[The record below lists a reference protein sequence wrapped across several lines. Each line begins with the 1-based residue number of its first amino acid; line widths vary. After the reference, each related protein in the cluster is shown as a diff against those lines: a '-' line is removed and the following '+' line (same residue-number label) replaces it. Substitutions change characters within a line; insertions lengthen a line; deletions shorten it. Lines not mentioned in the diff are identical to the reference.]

1 MKRLIWLLT
10 LNFISILAFAQSFK
24 GFVVDDAGNPVP
36 YAAIYLKEIKS
47 GFTTDESGR
56 FQTQLPAG
64 QYTCD
69 VSSLG
74 FITLGFSFKMPGHDY
89 EKKIVLA
96 ERVYSLPEVSVVK
109 GKEDPAYAVM
119 RKAIARASYYRT
131 QIKGFTAGTYTKG
144 TGKGT
149 AIPAVLKLSKEIRK
163 EAKELLG
170 KLFLM
175 EEQQIVTFTAPN
187 IWSKRVLAYK
197 SSFPE
202 QMQVDMGL
210 TTVNLYAPELFG
222 KVSFLNPRAFSF
234 YRFRLDGYFVE
245 NGQMINKIHVTPK
258 RKDARLLEGD
268 LFIVEDLW
276 CVSAADVTYDGNGL
290 KAKIKV
296 ICKEVQ
302 PTVFLPVS
310 TTSSITIDMMGF
322 KAEAS
327 YLAAVHY
334 TDVKTDI
341 EQIKEVAVK
350 AKADIVVKNPTKH
363 KFERPVGIVR
373 ENTKID
379 TLADAKDSLYWAT
392 VRSVPLRQEE
402 FQSYQYKEGKI
413 LQNDSLSKNAL
424 RKPSVA
430 GNVLKTFVFGK
441 TFTSANKKTWLTLSD
456 LFSYVPE
463 YNFVDGFWLGAKL
476 KMGVNLSPSSSL
488 CFTPQFYYT
497 TARKECIGQGTLTLD
512 YAPRNRGSLSL
523 SGGVMS
529 VDYNGESGEYRLIN
543 ALSSSLFGHNHMK
556 FYENTFFT
564 VDHAI
569 EPFNGLLFST
579 SVSWQRRRMLDNNI
593 HQSWFERK
601 AEPNVPGNAL
611 FRPMP
616 DNDLLKASFGLEYT
630 PAHYYHMS
638 AGKKVYEE
646 SRFPTFGLK
655 YDRAFPMDGHRY
667 LSSYHLMQFSAKQKI
682 EFGMFNRFHWMV
694 NAGTFWNAKNLQFPD
709 FKHFAST
716 DIWVTARTF
725 DSGFSLLDNYVLSTN
740 TRWAQANLSWYTPRL
755 LLNRLPFLADK
766 PFVEAL
772 HLRSVV
778 VYDQQPYTELG
789 YSVGLSNVARV
800 GVFVGFERLK
810 YHSVGLSISMPLLLL
825 GGK

>member
-1 MKRLIWLLT
+1 MKKFIWLLI
-10 LNFISILAFAQSFK
+10 LNFITALSFAQSFK
-24 GFVVDDAGNPVP
+24 GSVVDDAGNPVP
-36 YAAIYLKEIKS
+36 YAAIYLKEMKS
-47 GFTTDESGR
+47 GFTTDEHGL

-64 QYTCD
+64 KYTCD

-74 FITLGFSFKMPGHDY
+74 FITQSFFLKMPGHDY

-109 GKEDPAYAVM
+109 GQEDPAYAVM
-119 RKAIARASYYRT
+119 RKAIARASFYRT
-131 QIKGFTAGTYTKG
+131 QIKGFKAGTYLKG

-175 EEQQIVTFTAPN
+175 EEQQIVTFKAPN
-187 IWSKRVLAYK
+187 VWSKRVLAYK
-197 SSFPE
+197 NSFPE
-202 QMQVDMGL
+202 QIQVDMGL
-210 TTVNLYAPELFG
+210 TTVNLYAPEMFG
-222 KVSFLNPRAFSF
+222 KVSPLNPRAFSF
-234 YRFRLDGYFVE
+234 YRFRLDGYFME

-258 RKDARLLEGD
+258 REDSRLLEGD
-268 LFIVEDLW
+268 LFIVENLW
-276 CVSAADVTYDGNGL
+276 CISAADVVYDGSGI

-302 PTVFLPVS
+302 PAVFLPVS
-310 TTSSITIDMMGF
+310 TTSSVSIDMMGF
-322 KAEAS
+322 KAESS

-334 TDVKTDI
+334 TDVQTDI
-341 EQIKEVAVK
+341 ELKKEVVASVK
-350 AKADIVVKNPTKH
+350 ADKVAKAPKKH
-363 KFERPVGIVR
+363 KFERPVGMIR

-379 TLADAKDSLYWAT
+379 TLADMKDSLYWAT

-413 LQNDSLSKNAL
+413 LQKDSLSKNNP

-430 GNVLKTFVFGK
+430 SNMMKAFVFGK
-441 TFTSANKKTWLTLSD
+441 TFTSANKKAWLTLSD
-456 LFSYVPE
+456 LSSYIPE

-476 KMGVNLSPSSSL
+476 KMGVNLSSSSSL
-488 CFTPQFYYT
+488 RFTPQFYYT
-497 TARKECIGQGTLTLD
+497 TARKDWVGQGDFTLN
-512 YAPRNRGSLSL
+512 YAPRNHGRLSL
-523 SGGVMS
+523 SGGAMS

-543 ALSSSLFGHNHMK
+543 ALSSSLFGHNHVK

-564 VDHAI
+564 IDHGI

-579 SVSWQRRRMLDNNI
+579 SLSWQRRRMLDNSI
-593 HQSWFERK
+593 HQSWFKRK
-601 AEPNVPGNAL
+601 AEPNIPGNTF

-616 DNDLLKASFGLEYT
+616 DNDLLKASFGLMFT

-638 AGKKVYEE
+638 DGKKVYED

-655 YDRAFPMDGHRY
+655 YDRAFPMSSSRY
-667 LSSYHLMQFSAKQKI
+667 LTSYHLLQFSAEQKI
-682 EFGMFNRFHWMV
+682 EFGMFNRLHWSV
-694 NAGTFWNAKNLQFPD
+694 NTGTFWNAKNLQFPD

-716 DIWVTARTF
+716 DIGVTSRSF
-725 DSGFSLLDNYVLSTN
+725 DSGFNLLDNYVLSTN

-755 LLNRLPFLADK
+755 LLKHLPFLASK
-766 PFVEAL
+766 PFDEAL
-772 HLRSVV
+772 HLRSVII
-778 VYDQQPYTELG
+778 YKQQPYTELG
-789 YSVGLSNVARV
+789 YSVGFSNMARI

-810 YHSVGLSISMPLLLL
+810 YHSAGISFSLPLLLFDD
-825 GGK
+825 K